1 MGHYFI
7 NDENLKSEI
16 KEFKTK
22 FLNQEFKFKTD
33 NGVFSKGELDFGT
46 KLLIDTVLKED
57 INGTILDLG
66 CGYGV
71 IGIVLSK
78 LKNLNVDMID
88 VNNRAIHLSK
98 MNIKE
103 NEVSSLANTYVSDG
117 FSNVNKKYDFVVS
130 NPPIRVGKTKLYE
143 LIKDCKNYMNKS
155 GVIYLVIR
163 KEQGAKSFIKD
174 MSEIYEI
181 NVLEKSK
188 GFYIISLKCCWLL
201 KEIMLLI

>member
-22 FLNQEFKFKTD
+22 FLNREFKFKTD

-46 KLLIDTVLKED
+46 KLLIDTVLNED
-57 INGTILDLG
+57 IDGTILDLG

-103 NEVSSLANTYVSDG
+103 NEVSSLVDAYISDG

-130 NPPIRVGKTKLYE
+130 NPPIRVGKNKLYE

-188 GFYIISLKCCWLL
+188 GFYIISLKCC
-201 KEIMLLI
+201 

>member
-16 KEFKTK
+16 REFKTK
-22 FLNQEFKFKTD
+22 FKDCEFKFKTD

-46 KLLIDTVLKED
+46 KLLIDTVLDCD
-57 INGTILDLG
+57 ISGRVLDLG

-78 LKNLNVDMID
+78 LNDIVVDMID
-88 VNNRAIHLSK
+88 VNNRAVHLTK
-98 MNIKE
+98 MNIKD
-103 NEVSSLANTYVSDG
+103 NDIKNIDVFVSDG
-117 FSNVNKKYDFVVS
+117 FSNICEKYNYIVS
-130 NPPIRVGKTKLYE
+130 NPPIRVGKVKLYE
-143 LIKDCKNYMNKS
+143 LIKDAKNYLLED

-174 MSEIYEI
+174 MSEIYKI
-181 NVLEKSK
+181 DVLEKSK
-188 GFYIISLKCCWLL
+188 GFYIISLKCC
-201 KEIMLLI
+201 

>member
-16 KEFKTK
+16 KEFKT
-22 FLNQEFKFKTD
+22 NISGSEFIFKTD

-46 KLLIDTVLKED
+46 KLLIENVLKED
-57 INGTILDLG
+57 ISGNVLDFG

-71 IGIVLSK
+71 IGIVLAK
-78 LKNLNVDMID
+78 LKNVNMTMVD
-88 VNNRAIHLSK
+88 VHNRAIHLTK
-98 MNIKE
+98 KNILE
-103 NEVSSLANTYVSDG
+103 NNIQNAIAFSSDG
-117 FSNVNKKYDFVVS
+117 FTNIDKKFNYIVS
-130 NPPIRVGKTKLYE
+130 NPPIRIGKVKLYE
-143 LIKDCKNYMNKS
+143 IIKDMKNYLES
-155 GVIYLVIR
+155 DGVIYLVIR

-174 MSEIYEI
+174 FSSEYEI
-181 NVLEKSK
+181 QVLDKSK

>member
-22 FLNQEFKFKTD
+22 FLNQEFNFKTD

-57 INGTILDLG
+57 ISGTILDLG
-66 CGYGV
+66 CGYGA

-78 LKNLNVDMID
+78 IKNIKVDMID

-103 NEVSSLANTYVSDG
+103 NEVLELANAYASDG
-117 FSNVNKKYDFVVS
+117 FLNVNKKYDYIVS
-130 NPPIRVGKTKLYE
+130 NPPIRIGKTKLYE
-143 LIKDCKNYMNKS
+143 LIKNCKNYLNES

-174 MSEIYEI
+174 MSELYEI

-188 GFYIISLKCCWLL
+188 GFYIISLKCC
-201 KEIMLLI
+201 